1 MEFNF
6 SRNYFEL
13 FELEVQFQIDAD
25 VLVSQYQQLQTQFHP
40 DRFVESNNQDKRV
53 AMQVTTFINEAY
65 KTLQEHQSRARYLLE
80 LQGVHF
86 DIEKDTTQDM
96 DFLMAQMSLR
106 EEIDEVGGQDDPIES
121 LDELASKAR
130 KEKAQL
136 IESFQ
141 LQYNNKQWDEAKD
154 IVLKLQFFNRLQQQ
168 ISQKQEALEDALL

>member
-13 FELEVQFQIDAD
+13 FELEVQFQIDTDA
-25 VLVSQYQQLQTQFHP
+25 LVSRYQQLQTQFHP
-40 DRFVESNNQDKRV
+40 DRFVESNDQDKRV

-65 KTLQEHQSRARYLLE
+65 KTLQESQSRARYLLE

-86 DIEKDTTQDM
+86 DLEKDTTQDM

-106 EEIDEVGGQDDPIES
+106 EQIDEVGGQEDPIES

-136 IESFQ
+136 IGGFQ
-141 LQYNNKQWDEAKD
+141 QQYNDKQWGEAKE
-154 IVLKLQFFNRLQQQ
+154 IALKLQFFNRLQQQ
-168 ISQKQEALEDALL
+168 ISQKQESLEDELL